1 MRRFCDGESVACFC
15 EDGTSRACIAAACL
29 LISVGYSASI
39 VCDLIEATRFVADL
53 SSKILGRPSA
63 RRRLIA
69 FENVLQENM
78 SYPCEVMPSMP
89 VASRKK
95 IKELLWEMYH
105 DGRIGRPRGGAHRE
119 NSPSSVAAVAAATVS
134 TAAASSSAAAS
145 ARQAAEA
152 VRPRGGDRDLR
163 IRGGHAESASQAAE
177 AVRPRGPE
185 RHLRIRGGDAETDRP
200 YGGAGPTDE
209 G

>member
-1 MRRFCDGESVACFC
+1 MRRFCDGESVACLC
-15 EDGTSRACIAAACL
+15 EDGSSRACIAAACL

-89 VASRKK
+89 VASRQK
-95 IKELLWEMYH
+95 IKALLWEMYH
-105 DGRIGRPRGGAHRE
+105 EGRIGRPRGGAHRE

-145 ARQAAEA
+145 ASAAAEA
-152 VRPRGGDRDLR
+152 VRPRGGERH
-163 IRGGHAESASQAAE
+163 RGE
-177 AVRPRGPE
+177 RPRDRNRPGS
-185 RHLRIRGGDAETDRP
+185 RDDTHLRLRGGDAETDRP